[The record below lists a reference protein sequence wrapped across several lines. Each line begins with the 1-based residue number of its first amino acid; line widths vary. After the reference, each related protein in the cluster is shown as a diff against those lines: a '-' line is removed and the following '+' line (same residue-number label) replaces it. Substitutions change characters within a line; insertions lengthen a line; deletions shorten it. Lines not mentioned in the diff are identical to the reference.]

1 MSNSEDRY
9 PIDVILK
16 MRETAL
22 NQEIRDTIYEIQCTD
37 RVLKWKVHRLDFEK
51 WKAKLIEKDVKF
63 KVVDITTGEL
73 VFENG
78 QSD

>member
-9 PIDVILK
+9 PTETLLK
-16 MRETAL
+16 MGEQSL
-22 NQEIRDTIYEIQCTD
+22 NQQIRDEIYEIQCTD
-37 RVLKWKVHRLDFEK
+37 RVLKWKVHRLDLEK
-51 WKAKLIEKDVKF
+51 WKKNLIEKDVSF
-63 KVVDITTGEL
+63 KVVDIITGEL